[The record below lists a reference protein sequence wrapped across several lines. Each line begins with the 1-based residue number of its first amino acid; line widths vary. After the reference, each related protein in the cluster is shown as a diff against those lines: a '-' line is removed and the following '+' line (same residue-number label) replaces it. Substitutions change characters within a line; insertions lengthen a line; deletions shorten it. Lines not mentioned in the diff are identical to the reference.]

1 MSIEI
6 NMEHV
11 GWTLKGRCR
20 EVAVS
25 FEHEFAGSVIYGE
38 TIKEGRW
45 FYTLPY
51 RKSGGAIEEPNAG
64 NIDYNG
70 KIIGNDLG
78 SAELG
83 EIFSKSISEDYE
95 MLKTIQNIVQQ
106 MELIEDISINK
117 MVSGEIYG
125 FEDDGCH
132 SLIISALS
140 EDIIYFLR
148 LDQDGKDYIFAD
160 DEDEKVECWPL
171 NCLQSMAEYKPED
184 FGYDAGTLRGLYYY
198 ADTEIYNLPEKLVD
212 YETTEFVSAIE
223 FAERLKLQ
231 IPDIIRPGEKKI
243 R

>member
-1 MSIEI
+1 M
-6 NMEHV
+6 
-11 GWTLKGRCR
+11 
-20 EVAVS
+20 
-25 FEHEFAGSVIYGE
+25 
-38 TIKEGRW
+38 
-45 FYTLPY
+45 
-51 RKSGGAIEEPNAG
+51 
-64 NIDYNG
+64 
-70 KIIGNDLG
+70 
-78 SAELG
+78 G
-83 EIFSKSISEDYE
+83 EIFSRSISEDYE

-117 MVSGEIYG
+117 MGSGEIYG

-212 YETTEFVSAIE
+212 YEKTEFVSAIE

-231 IPDIIRPGEKKI
+231 IPDIIRP
-243 R
+243 